1 MRGLENP
8 QAKKMRLSKRMC
20 TGEGC
25 LRHVPRLVMATS
37 PPQRI
42 SEAHSRIKTRACSAR
57 VWCVFVLHRASA
69 VPYFTTG
76 TSLLADPS
84 SPSRLRAHTRAA
96 ADRSCEHPRHA
107 LPFALTCNCHT
118 PTHTIARIAQG
129 GHHESSRIPRH
140 RRYPIGGGAGT
151 AYRTTHGRHRPPHR
165 ERDLRHRFALRA
177 RHRARHEGGHHTRP

>member
-37 PPQRI
+37 PPLRF
-42 SEAHSRIKTRACSAR
+42 SEDLCRKKTRASAARERR
-57 VWCVFVLHRASA
+57 VNVLHRASA
-69 VPYFTTG
+69 VPYLTTG
-76 TSLLADPS
+76 PSLLADPS

-96 ADRSCEHPRHA
+96 ADGSCERPRHA

-129 GHHESSRIPRH
+129 RHHESKRIPRH
-140 RRYPIGGGAGT
+140 RQKPKEGGAGT

-165 ERDLRHRFALRA
+165 ER
-177 RHRARHEGGHHTRP
+177 